1 MKYYIKTFGCQQ
13 NKADS
18 ERIAS
23 SFKARGMSPARGYTD
38 ADYAVV
44 NTCMVKRSAEDRVYG
59 LVINLGL
66 LKEKKRKKHK
76 KFKII
81 LTGCMVG
88 LAFRDKTGQYLASLR
103 TRMPQVDEFMPIEE
117 VGFDNQPV
125 RQDHENGWVPISN
138 GCNNFCTF
146 CVVPFT
152 RGREISRPYD
162 DIIQECMH
170 LKLKGYKNVTLLGQ
184 NVNSYGADL
193 LVGENNIQ
201 VMRDIDKT
209 YFLKGD
215 TKKGFPTRA
224 QSKETLD
231 THFSR
236 ALHPTGHPSDSSKKD
251 IGAFPEAS
259 TGGNEFSG
267 RPRQKKPIFV
277 KHLGRYRIPTLFPHL
292 LEEVAQMGFERV
304 DFMSSNPWDFS
315 DELIEVIAR
324 NKNISRTIHLPV
336 QSGDP
341 EVLRRMNRWYSPD
354 DYLRLVDKLKKS
366 IPEIKFTTDI
376 IVGFCGET
384 DDQFQNTVALSKKV
398 GFEKMYI
405 SMYSVRPMTA
415 ATKVME
421 DDVPYEVK
429 RNRWQI
435 LENLVNKPN
444 LQKIKKH

>member
-23 SFKARGMSPARGYTD
+23 TFKARGMTQARGYTD

-59 LVINLGL
+59 LVINLGH
-66 LKEKKRKKHK
+66 LKEKKRLKNKR
-76 KFKII
+76 FKII

-88 LAFRDKTGQYLASLR
+88 LAFRDKTGKYLASLR
-103 TRMPQVDEFMPIEE
+103 NRMPQVDEFMPIEE

-125 RQDHENGWVPISN
+125 RQDNENGWVPISN

-162 DIIQECMH
+162 DIIKECMH

-209 YFLKGD
+209 YFLAD
-215 TKKGFPTRA
+215 PVDEFVPAPLRR
-224 QSKETLD
+224 S
-231 THFSR
+231 
-236 ALHPTGHPSDSSKKD
+236 
-251 IGAFPEAS
+251 EAS
-259 TGGNEFSG
+259 SALGEREDNSFSSDLG
-267 RPRQKKPIFV
+267 LPNRKRAPTESRNKNVERSRKPVFV

-315 DELIEVIAR
+315 DELIDVIAR
-324 NKNISRTIHLPV
+324 NKNIGRTIHLPV

-341 EVLRRMNRWYSPD
+341 EILRRMNRWYSPEE
-354 DYLRLVDKLKKS
+354 YLALVEKLKKNV
-366 IPEIKFTTDI
+366 PDIKFTTDI

-384 DDQFQNTVALSKKV
+384 DDQFNNTVKLSKQV

-415 ATKVME
+415 ATKVMA

-429 RNRWQI
+429 KYRWET
-435 LENLVNKPN
+435 LENLINKPN
-444 LQKIKKH
+444 LSTIKKQHT